1 MFVETI
7 KICLKATEHKS
18 KRTYAN
24 LTGKTCK
31 AFLRQAKEGQNKG
44 QSNVPEWEGYHGN
57 LKDLKHMLI
66 VIH

>member
-31 AFLRQAKEGQNKG
+31 AFWDKQKKVRI
-44 QSNVPEWEGYHGN
+44 
-57 LKDLKHMLI
+57 KDSPMFLNGKVTMAI
-66 VIH
+66 WKIWNTC